1 VSRRALAAAEPIGGR
16 RPVFYGWWMVATAV
30 LVQAFAVGF
39 TQYAFPLFLKPVAE
53 EFGASR
59 SRVSLGYSGLSV
71 AMAALGPFLGPALD
85 RRSLRAIL
93 CAGALA
99 MAAGFALIAA
109 TPELLLIGLV
119 FAVVVGPGA
128 LAAGPLGA
136 SKLVAN
142 WFLRRRGLALG
153 ISATGTSIGGFLCPP
168 LLTLAIARF
177 GWRGAALAMAASLV
191 GIAVPILAL
200 AVVGHPEERGLAPDG
215 DPPEP
220 GDASRSAAAG
230 HAQPGSLS
238 LLRDRNFLAIT
249 LSIGSVFAILA
260 GLLTNLHAYATDLGI
275 AAERASLL
283 FSTLSA
289 CGIVGKLGFGA
300 IADRWSKRALVWGA
314 MAMLALFLGV
324 LLVRPGFRGLVLA
337 SGFAGLALGGF
348 LPLWG
353 ALIGDCFGR
362 ESFGRVMGLMGPL
375 MLPLNVGAIQLAPWC
390 FDRTGS
396 YDLALQVFLGWVAVG
411 AAALGLVRL
420 PARDAAAHASSA
432 SAASRAQR

>member
-1 VSRRALAAAEPIGGR
+1 VSRPPLAAAEPIAGR

-59 SRVSLGYSGLSV
+59 SLVASGYSGLAV

-109 TPELLLIGLV
+109 TAELWLAGLV
-119 FAVVVGPGA
+119 FAGVVGPGA
-128 LAAGPLGA
+128 LAAGPLAA

-153 ISATGTSIGGFLCPP
+153 ISATGTSIGGFLFPP

-191 GIAVPILAL
+191 GIALPILAL

-220 GDASRSAAAG
+220 GASRAAAAG
-230 HAQPGSLS
+230 HATQGSLA
-238 LLRDRNFLAIT
+238 LLRDRNLLAIT

-275 AAERASLL
+275 SAERASLL
-283 FSTLSA
+283 LSTLSA
-289 CGIVGKLGFGA
+289 CGIAGKLGFGT

-314 MAMLALFLGV
+314 MAMLAAFLGV
-324 LLVRPGFRGLVLA
+324 LLARPGFGWLALA
-337 SGFAGLALGGF
+337 SGLAGLALGGF

-362 ESFGRVMGLMGPL
+362 EAFGRVMGLMGPL
-375 MLPLNVGAIQLAPWC
+375 MLPLNVGALQLAPWS

-396 YDLALQVFLGWVAVG
+396 YDLALRVFLAWVAVG
-411 AAALGLVRL
+411 AAALGLVRP
-420 PARDAAAHASSA
+420 PARGAAAAQASRA